1 VAKVVIYYRKSVN
14 EKNEQTVKR
23 INKFIQSIS
32 SQHKIK
38 GVLIDNYSESN
49 AFLELVESQLN
60 DIDVI
65 YINQM
70 INNEFEK
77 ELLNQL
83 SNTDKFSIKL
93 FMVN

>member
-1 VAKVVIYYRKSVN
+1 MAKVVIYYRKSVN

-23 INKFIQSIS
+23 INKFIKSIS

-38 GVLIDNYSESN
+38 GVFIDNYNESN